1 MDSLVATS
9 TMFDAIYPVLAGAA
23 IAMARALG
31 MIVITPAFVRL
42 GLTGL
47 IRSGVAIAIALP
59 LVPSFTTTLIDMPGL
74 TTITVAG
81 LLMKEIIIG
90 IVLGVVL
97 GIPFWAAEVAGDLVD
112 LQRGSTSAQLVDP
125 LQATETSIAG
135 TFFVLALVAVF
146 FKSGGFSLLADT
158 FYKSYEIWPVTSF
171 RPTLGSESA
180 MAVLA
185 ILDRI
190 MQIGV
195 LLIAPIVLALL
206 IADLMLAYLSRMSPQ
221 LHVFDLSLAVKNL
234 IFAILIVL
242 YLTYLLRYMEEELAI
257 LKVAPQLLRGLAGAP
272 NYTCRMSDGLEKT
285 RLLSSIH

>member
-1 MDSLVATS
+1 MDFLPS
-9 TMFDAIYPVLAGAA
+9 TLAMLDAIYPVLAGAA

-59 LVPSFTTTLIDMPGL
+59 LVPGFTTTLIDTQGL
-74 TTITVAG
+74 TTMMVTG
-81 LLMKEIIIG
+81 LFMKEIIIG
-90 IVLGVVL
+90 VVLGAVL

-158 FYKSYEIWPVTSF
+158 FYRSYEIWPLTSF
-171 RPTLGSESA
+171 RPTLGSETA
-180 MAVLA
+180 TAVLA
-185 ILDRI
+185 ILDRV

-221 LHVFDLSLAVKNL
+221 LHVFDLSLAIKNL
-234 IFAILIVL
+234 IFVILIVL
-242 YLTYLLRYMEEELAI
+242 YLTYLLQYMVDELAL
-257 LKVAPQLLRGLAGAP
+257 LKAAPQVLRGLAGAS
-272 NYTCRMSDGLEKT
+272 N
-285 RLLSSIH
+285 

>member
-1 MDSLVATS
+1 MDFLTATS
-9 TMFDAIYPVLAGAA
+9 ALFDTIYPILAGTA

-31 MIVITPAFVRL
+31 MIVVTPAFVRL

-59 LVPSFTTTLIDMPGL
+59 LIPSFTATLAEGQGL
-74 TTITVAG
+74 STLMVTG
-81 LLMKEIIIG
+81 LILKEIIIG
-90 IVLGVVL
+90 VILGVVL

-135 TFFVLALVAVF
+135 TFFVLALVALF

-158 FYKSYEIWPVTSF
+158 FYRSYEIWPVTSF
-171 RPTLGSESA
+171 SPTLGSGAA

-190 MQIGV
+190 MQTGV

-234 IFAILIVL
+234 IFAVLIVL
-242 YLTYLLRYMEEELAI
+242 YLNYLLQYMVAELAI
-257 LKVAPQLLRGLAGAP
+257 LKEAPAMLRSLLGTAPQ
-272 NYTCRMSDGLEKT
+272 
-285 RLLSSIH
+285 

>member
-1 MDSLVATS
+1 MDFISATS
-9 TMFDAIYPVLAGAA
+9 SLFDVIYPVLAGTA

-59 LVPSFTTTLIDMPGL
+59 LIPGFTATLAEGQSLSTLVVTGL
-74 TTITVAG
+74 I
-81 LLMKEIIIG
+81 LKEIILGVI
-90 IVLGVVL
+90 IGVVL

-112 LQRGSTSAQLVDP
+112 LQRGSTAAQLVDP

-135 TFFVLALVAVF
+135 TFFVLALVALF

-158 FYKSYEIWPVTSF
+158 YYRSYEIWPVTSF
-171 RPTLGSESA
+171 SPSLGSGAAE
-180 MAVLA
+180 AVLA
-185 ILDRI
+185 ILDRV

-221 LHVFDLSLAVKNL
+221 LHVFDLSLAIKNL
-234 IFAILIVL
+234 LFAILIVL
-242 YLTYLLRYMEEELAI
+242 YLSYLLQYMVAEFAI
-257 LKVAPQLLRGLAGAP
+257 LKEAPAMLRDLLGTTPR
-272 NYTCRMSDGLEKT
+272 
-285 RLLSSIH
+285 

>member
-1 MDSLVATS
+1 MDSLVPAS
-9 TMFDAIYPVLAGAA
+9 AMFDAIYPVLAGAA

-59 LVPSFTTTLIDMPGL
+59 LVPSFTVTLINTPGL

-257 LKVAPQLLRGLAGAP
+257 LKAAPQLLRGLAGAS
-272 NYTCRMSDGLEKT
+272 N
-285 RLLSSIH
+285 

>member
-1 MDSLVATS
+1 MDILSATSSLV
-9 TMFDAIYPVLAGAA
+9 DVVYPVLAAAA

-59 LVPSFTTTLIDMPGL
+59 LIPGFMATFAEGQSFSSLVVTGLVFKELILGV
-74 TTITVAG
+74 I
-81 LLMKEIIIG
+81 
-90 IVLGVVL
+90 LGVVL
-97 GIPFWAAEVAGDLVD
+97 GIPFWAAEMAGDLVD

-135 TFFVLALVAVF
+135 TFFVLALVALF

-158 FYKSYEIWPVTSF
+158 YYRSYEIWPVTSF
-171 RPTLGSESA
+171 SPALGTGA
-180 MAVLA
+180 GFAVLG
-185 ILDRI
+185 ILDRV

-206 IADLMLAYLSRMSPQ
+206 IADLMLAYLSRMAPQ
-221 LHVFDLSLAVKNL
+221 FHVFDLSLAVKNL

-242 YLTYLLRYMEEELAI
+242 YLTYLLQYMVAELA
-257 LKVAPQLLRGLAGAP
+257 LFKDAPAVLRDLLEPTPR
-272 NYTCRMSDGLEKT
+272 
-285 RLLSSIH
+285 

>member
-1 MDSLVATS
+1 MDFFS
-9 TMFDAIYPVLAGAA
+9 TTEALLDVVYPVLAGTA

-31 MIVITPAFVRL
+31 MIAITPAFVRL

-59 LVPSFTTTLIDMPGL
+59 LIPGFTTTIMHGESLSTVMMTGLIL
-74 TTITVAG
+74 
-81 LLMKEIIIG
+81 KEILLGVILG
-90 IVLGVVL
+90 LVLGV
-97 GIPFWAAEVAGDLVD
+97 PFWAAEVAGDLVD

-135 TFFVLALVAVF
+135 TYFVLALVALF
-146 FKSGGFSLLADT
+146 FKSGGFYLLADT
-158 FYKSYEIWPVTSF
+158 YYRSYEIWPVTSLS
-171 RPTLGSESA
+171 PALDSSA
-180 MAVLA
+180 ADALLA
-185 ILDRI
+185 ILDRV

-234 IFAILIVL
+234 LFAILIVF
-242 YLTYLLRYMEEELAI
+242 YLNYLLKYMVANLAI
-257 LKVAPQLLRGLAGAP
+257 FSEAPAMLRILRGTAP
-272 NYTCRMSDGLEKT
+272 
-285 RLLSSIH
+285 

>member
-1 MDSLVATS
+1 VDFLSATQSL
-9 TMFDAIYPVLAGAA
+9 FDLIYPVLAGTAV
-23 IAMARALG
+23 AMARALG

-59 LVPSFTTTLIDMPGL
+59 LIPSFTATLAEGESLSTVVMTGL
-74 TTITVAG
+74 I
-81 LLMKEIIIG
+81 LKEVVLGIIM
-90 IVLGVVL
+90 GVVL

-125 LQATETSIAG
+125 LQATETTIAG
-135 TFFVLALVAVF
+135 TLFVLALVALF

-158 FYKSYEIWPVTSF
+158 YYRSYEVWPVTSF
-171 RPTLGSESA
+171 APALGSGSA
-180 MAVLA
+180 EAVLA
-185 ILDRI
+185 ILDRV

-221 LHVFDLSLAVKNL
+221 LHVFDLSLAIKNL
-234 IFAILIVL
+234 LFAILIVL
-242 YLTYLLRYMEEELAI
+242 YLNYLLQYM
-257 LKVAPQLLRGLAGAP
+257 VAEFAVLRDAPAMLRGLLETAP
-272 NYTCRMSDGLEKT
+272 R
-285 RLLSSIH
+285 